1 MLMKTNYTF
10 VVVIPQNSLCNVEY
24 VIRLPYIY
32 IYVYIYIDLTF
43 IFRSQV
49 FLFDHPDELK
59 RLLMYVRNI
68 FSTYVS

>member
-1 MLMKTNYTF
+1 MIHAMWNTL
-10 VVVIPQNSLCNVEY
+10 
-24 VIRLPYIY
+24 RLPYIY

-43 IFRSQV
+43 IFRYKL